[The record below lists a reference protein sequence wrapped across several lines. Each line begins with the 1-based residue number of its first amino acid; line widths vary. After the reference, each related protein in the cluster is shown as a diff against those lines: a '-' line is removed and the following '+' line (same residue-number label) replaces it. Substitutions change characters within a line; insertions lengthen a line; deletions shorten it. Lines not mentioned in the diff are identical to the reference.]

1 MPIITDEFMRQRLSQ
16 AKQYTLIILKITN
29 KRSEAGADKIVWEH
43 ARRNMSLNADG
54 VLPVVCPVNDGTD
67 IAGVGIFDR
76 SAEETRAI
84 LEDDPG
90 VKAGLFTYE
99 IHPCR
104 GFPGSTLP

>member
-1 MPIITDEFMRQRLSQ
+1 MPTITDEFMRQRLAQ
-16 AKQYTLIILKITN
+16 AKVYTLVILRVTERRK
-29 KRSEAGADKIVWEH
+29 EPGADKIVWEH
-43 ARRNMSLNADG
+43 GRRNMSLNADG
-54 VLPVVCPVNDGTD
+54 LLPVVCPVNDGTD
-67 IAGVGIFDR
+67 IAGVGTFDR

-104 GFPGSTLP
+104 GFPGSKLL